1 MGKNVLTVLSL
12 ASLVGCG
19 GGGGGGTNTIVPEPI
34 GEVSFTSFSAI
45 QPNQTVNFSGISQ
58 TASGTGTIFDVSSL
72 AIGGVDTANTT
83 AKAKFDDKEL
93 LSAFSI
99 TTPQGGV
106 SLDRNAGATFT
117 CEDGICDGFN
127 ATSEVVVIDPN
138 ATAPIATGWNYQ
150 TFGVWNKAISST
162 EFQVGAFSIGSPTP
176 ASAVPLTGF
185 ATFVGLATGF
195 YVANDQTPYVTAARM
210 NADVNFGARSIGF
223 STSDTVRVDFATA
236 TPTLDPGLNLSGTF
250 TYSAGTNQFAG
261 SLTTQNTLL
270 SGSGTGQFYGPSA
283 QELGGVYSLTGSG
296 GSMLGAFGGKR

>member
-1 MGKNVLTVLSL
+1 MRKNTLAVLSL
-12 ASLVGCG
+12 ASLFGCG
-19 GGGGGGTNTIVPEPI
+19 GGGGGGGNALVPPESN
-34 GEVSFTSFSAI
+34 EVTFTSFAAI

-58 TASGTGTIFDVSSL
+58 AASGTGTIFDVNSL
-72 AIGGVDTANTT
+72 AIGGVDTSNTT
-83 AKAKFDDKEL
+83 AKAKFDGTEV

-117 CEDGICDGFN
+117 CGDNICDAFDP
-127 ATSEVVVIDPN
+127 ASEVVVIDP
-138 ATAPIATGWNYQ
+138 TAVGWNYQ
-150 TFGVWNKAISST
+150 TFGVWNKNISAT

-176 ASAVPLTGF
+176 ASAVPLTGL

-195 YVANDQTPYVTAARM
+195 YVANDQTPYVTVAGM

-223 STSDTVRVDFATA
+223 STSDTVRADLATA

-250 TYSAGTNQFAG
+250 TYSAGTNQFSG
-261 SLTTQNTLL
+261 PLTTQNTSL
-270 SGSGTGQFYGPSA
+270 SGSGTGQFYGPNA

-296 GSMLGAFGGKR
+296 GNMLGAFGGKR